1 KTGSELS
8 VKSRYIEKNRPENQ
22 ISIFWSIYFGELELI
37 VPASFISYISTL
49 TSKKFQPILFQLFLR
64 IIQNI
69 SLCLF

>member
-37 VPASFISYISTL
+37 VPASL
-49 TSKKFQPILFQLFLR
+49 THSFREFSHPHHLTKSLYLSDLGVTT
-64 IIQNI
+64 II
-69 SLCLF
+69 